1 MNDGGM
7 SIQGYSAIKAWQRK
21 TRDGPIHLILFMVPR
36 QEGAPQVHFFL
47 FE

>member
-1 MNDGGM
+1 MNDGL
-7 SIQGYSAIKAWQRK
+7 AIKAWQQRK
-21 TRDGPIHLILFMVPR
+21 TFDELTYLILFMVPR